1 MNALPLGYTLREDG
15 LYEKIVHFGSKGMAT
30 EILLRD
36 KHGRLIRV
44 IREEHHQN
52 KSPQRG
58 GVDYDIRIPKIGF
71 SGVKKP

>member
-58 GVDYDIRIPKIGF
+58 GRPWSESRRKASILPK
-71 SGVKKP
+71 